1 MALAQEIITQTP
13 GLTAQEVVEKAKRT
27 GKVISAAANPDA
39 SLVGTLH
46 KVHNSFGLERRIDAS
61 GRFRYYTKGISQT
74 PPTPSVKDSTSN
86 GGCCITLSPEDV
98 RRVRAL
104 VDLGRYDS
112 EHDAHRD
119 LVKKGLEELLARL
132 ST

>member
-1 MALAQEIITQTP
+1 MKLARQIVTQTP
-13 GLTAQEVVEKAKRT
+13 GLTAQEVVERAKRT
-27 GKVISAAANPDA
+27 GQVISAAKNPDA

-46 KVHNSFGLERRIDAS
+46 KVHKQFGMERRVDDS
-61 GRFRYYTKGISQT
+61 GRFRYYPKGISQAA
-74 PPTPSVKDSTSN
+74 PTPSVKDSASN
-86 GGCCITLSPEDV
+86 GGCCITLLPEDV

-104 VDLGRYDS
+104 VELGRYDS